1 MSFKGYLLRAAGKV
15 KAKKRLEKGKYNI
28 LTVTE
33 LMQLVAKTIKKPCIF
48 LSFQVL
54 AEDGGFD
61 DIIKAAPYL
70 DWGKHGQ
77 HIMDGVAV
85 VICEDREEQQ
95 RLYWMTVGDDGPTKT
110 NPYSGDRARVYA
122 LTCNAK
128 GELENENT

>member
-1 MSFKGYLLRAAGKV
+1 MNLSHFKS
-15 KAKKRLEKGKYNI
+15 KKRLAKGKYNI

-33 LMQLVAKTIKKPCIF
+33 LMQLVAKTLKKPCIF
-48 LSFQVL
+48 LSFQFMD
-54 AEDGGFD
+54 EEGGLD
-61 DIIKAAPYL
+61 DMMKAAPYL
-70 DWGKHGQ
+70 DWDKHGQ

-85 VICEDREEQQ
+85 VICEDYDEQQ

-110 NPYSGDRARVYA
+110 NKYDGKKARVYA